1 MDDVV
6 LARHG
11 ESETAAF
18 KIVGGD
24 SGLTGVGQEEARSL
38 GRELRALPID
48 VCVTSAALRAR
59 ETAAL
64 ALVGRNVPREIDE
77 RFGDIEFGVFEGGSL
92 DAYRDWIASHA
103 PDEAPPG
110 GESRVATLRRFAA
123 AYCALLERPEAHVL
137 VVAHGLTVSA
147 LTDETPQPAVAGVR
161 YGSWV
166 RLARAE
172 LAAAVV
178 RIERW
183 CEAPAW

>member
-6 LARHG
+6 FARHG

-24 SGLTGVGQEEARSL
+24 AGLTGVGQEQARSL
-38 GRELRALPID
+38 GRELAPLPFD
-48 VCVTSAALRAR
+48 VCVTSGALRAR

-64 ALVGRNVPREIDE
+64 ALVGRNVPVEIDE
-77 RFGDIEFGVFEGGSL
+77 RLGDVQFGVFEGGSL
-92 DAYRDWIASHA
+92 DAYRDWISSHG

-110 GESRVATLRRFAA
+110 GESRVATLQRFVA
-123 AYCALLERPEAHVL
+123 AYRAVLARAEAHVL
-137 VVAHGLTVSA
+137 VVAHGLTLSA
-147 LTDETPQPAVAGVR
+147 LSDETPRPIVAGVA
-161 YGSWV
+161 YGSSLKLT
-166 RLARAE
+166 RDE
-172 LAAAVV
+172 LAAGVA

>member
-6 LARHG
+6 LCRHG

-24 SGLTGVGQEEARSL
+24 AGLTGVGQEQARTL
-38 GRELRALPID
+38 GRELASLPFD
-48 VCVTSAALRAR
+48 VCVTSGALRAR

-64 ALVGRNVPREIDE
+64 ALVGRAVPCEIDE
-77 RFGDIEFGVFEGGSL
+77 RLGDIAFGVFEGGSL
-92 DAYRDWIASHA
+92 DAYRAWIASHPPA
-103 PDEAPPG
+103 DAPPG
-110 GESRVATLRRFAA
+110 GESRVATLRRFVEVFR
-123 AYCALLERPEAHVL
+123 ALLARAEPHVL
-137 VVAHGLTVSA
+137 VVAHGLT
-147 LTDETPQPAVAGVR
+147 LTAVTDARPQPVVAGTP

-166 RLARAE
+166 KLTRDE
-172 LAAAVV
+172 LADAVT